1 VPVALSRTE
10 REKEQ
15 EETRAMRLITA
26 ADLMNPRV
34 LTVRQDLT
42 VRELANVLVE
52 NEISGAPVEDRSGKL
67 VGVVSLT
74 DIAAAFAEDEDE
86 EEDESEGER
95 GDFFLSEWEDDGMT
109 REEIEE
115 LGLDEAELTVAEIM
129 TPEVFTVRE
138 DTPVSEIAEAMI
150 QNHVHRILVTREDRV
165 VGIISTSD
173 LLGLL
178 VEEKE

>member
-1 VPVALSRTE
+1 
-10 REKEQ
+10 
-15 EETRAMRLITA
+15 MRLITA

-34 LTVRQDLT
+34 RTVREDLT

-74 DIAAAFAEDEDE
+74 DIAAALAEDDE
-86 EEDESEGER
+86 LEAESER
-95 GDFFLSEWEDDGMT
+95 GDFFLSEWEDDGMS

-115 LGLDEAELTVAEIM
+115 LGLDEAELTVADIM

-150 QNHVHRILVTREDRV
+150 QSHVHRILVTRDDRV

>member
-1 VPVALSRTE
+1 
-10 REKEQ
+10 
-15 EETRAMRLITA
+15 MRLITA

-34 LTVRQDLT
+34 LTVREDLT

-74 DIAAAFAEDEDE
+74 DIAAALAEDDE
-86 EEDESEGER
+86 LEAESER
-95 GDFFLSEWEDDGMT
+95 GDFFLSEWQDDGMS

-115 LGLDEAELTVAEIM
+115 LGLDEAELTVVDIM

>member
-1 VPVALSRTE
+1 VRVALSVWSE
-10 REKEQ
+10 REEQ

-74 DIAAAFAEDEDE
+74 DIAAALAEDE
-86 EEDESEGER
+86 EEEEGER

>member
-1 VPVALSRTE
+1 
-10 REKEQ
+10 
-15 EETRAMRLITA
+15 MRPITA
-26 ADLMNPRV
+26 SDLMNPRV
-34 LTVRQDLT
+34 LTVREDLT
-42 VRELANVLVE
+42 IRELANVLVE

-74 DIAAAFAEDEDE
+74 DIVEALADDE
-86 EEDESEGER
+86 EAETGESDR
-95 GDFFLSEWEDDGMT
+95 GTFFLSEWRDDGMS

-115 LGLDEAELTVAEIM
+115 LGLDEAELTAGEIM

-138 DTPVSEIAEAMI
+138 DTPVSEIALAMI
-150 QNHVHRILVTREDRV
+150 QNHVHRILVTRDDRV

>member
-1 VPVALSRTE
+1 
-10 REKEQ
+10 
-15 EETRAMRLITA
+15 MRLITA

-34 LTVRQDLT
+34 LTVRQELT

-52 NEISGAPVEDRSGKL
+52 NEISGAPVEDGSGKL
-67 VGVVSLT
+67 IGVVSLT
-74 DIAAAFAEDEDE
+74 DIAAALAEDEE
-86 EEDESEGER
+86 LEAEGER
-95 GDFFLSEWEDDGMT
+95 GDFFLSEWEDDGMS

-115 LGLDEAELTVAEIM
+115 LGLDEAELTVADLM

>member
-1 VPVALSRTE
+1 
-10 REKEQ
+10 
-15 EETRAMRLITA
+15 MRLITA

-34 LTVRQDLT
+34 LTVREDLT
-42 VRELANVLVE
+42 LRELANVLVE

-74 DIAAAFAEDEDE
+74 DIAEALAEDEDE
-86 EEDESEGER
+86 EDDLEGER
-95 GDFFLSEWEDDGMT
+95 ADFFLSEWGDRT
-109 REEIEE
+109 SREEIEE
-115 LGLDEAELTVAEIM
+115 LGLDEAELMVRDIM

>member
-1 VPVALSRTE
+1 
-10 REKEQ
+10 
-15 EETRAMRLITA
+15 MRLITA

-34 LTVRQDLT
+34 LTVREDLT

-74 DIAAAFAEDEDE
+74 DIAAALADDE
-86 EEDESEGER
+86 EEAEG
-95 GDFFLSEWEDDGMT
+95 GDYFVSEWGDGMS

-115 LGLDEAELTVAEIM
+115 LGLDEAELTVVDIM

-178 VEEKE
+178 VEEKAYS

>member
-1 VPVALSRTE
+1 
-10 REKEQ
+10 
-15 EETRAMRLITA
+15 MRLITA

-34 LTVRQDLT
+34 LTVREDLT
-42 VRELANVLVE
+42 LRELANVLVE

-74 DIAAAFAEDEDE
+74 DIAAALAEDE
-86 EEDESEGER
+86 EEEDGER
-95 GDFFLSEWEDDGMT
+95 GDFFLSEWRGDGMT

-115 LGLDEAELTVAEIM
+115 LDLDEAEMMVADIM

-178 VEEKE
+178 VADKE